1 MDIVRIREAVASR
14 GDAERGGV
22 ALATI
27 PVVALLLTGTMLAIT
42 MLGSFTSN
50 QREAQTAAD
59 AAALAA
65 VQEWDRLLEDH
76 YDEYSA
82 ATSFAGFWGVI
93 APAVGE
99 GWNPAIRAAAEEF
112 AARNDARITSFS
124 VDAVRQ
130 TVTVEVEHLRDV
142 AKTSSRTRAE
152 AQAGVN
158 VGQNSGLCIQG
169 GQIGWRIGGTCYTSS
184 FGGGLLWSIPD
195 INPFDTEPR
204 LTG

>member
-1 MDIVRIREAVASR
+1 MDIERIREAVTNR

-22 ALATI
+22 ALVTI

-42 MLGSFTSN
+42 MLGSFSSN
-50 QREAQTAAD
+50 QRDAQTAAD

-82 ATSFAGFWGVI
+82 ATSLTGFWGVV
-93 APAVGE
+93 APAVGQ

-112 AARNDARITSFS
+112 AARNDARITHFS
-124 VDAVRQ
+124 VDPLRQ

-142 AKTSSRTRAE
+142 ARTSSRMRAE
-152 AQAGVN
+152 AEAGVN

-169 GQIGWRIGGTCYTSS
+169 GQIGWRIGGACYTSP
-184 FGGGLLWSIPD
+184 FGGGFLGSIPD
-195 INPFDTEPR
+195 IDPFDTEPR
-204 LTG
+204 LIG